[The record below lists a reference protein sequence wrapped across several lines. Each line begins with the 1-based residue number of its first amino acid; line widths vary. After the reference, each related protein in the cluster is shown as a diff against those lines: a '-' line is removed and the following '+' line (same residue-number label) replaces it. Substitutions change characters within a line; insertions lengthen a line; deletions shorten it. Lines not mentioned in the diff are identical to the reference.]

1 MHGKTQKPGSSCVLV
16 LAGLIVALAGCQ
28 GGRGADTGRSSPV
41 LATTENCQTPVLDYS
56 KDSLPRHVSP
66 LPGPA
71 LLYAEPAFAPQ
82 LENTGVWQAAPIL
95 ISGTSAYR
103 CGEYVYQDW
112 LYDDHGAAGVLDV
125 TDPQEV
131 TAYLFSPKAGSLTYP
146 TAPEFANNAADI
158 VELRI
163 KPLAD
168 ATAIRITMNTLLDPN
183 VLGISLALGEG
194 EVTAWPHA
202 AGVRSPAAYFVTV
215 HGDEAEMHSAA
226 GQVLEPRPHVS
237 VDLERRQIEIRIAH
251 KAWNPGRDTVRIA
264 AGAGLWDAEAGHYR
278 QAGLIATDS
287 APGGGG
293 TGAAL
298 FNMAFRFDEP
308 MPAFAPGSG
317 RTIVDTAV
325 LTRLHSHWWREYAQA
340 DALRRGDVSAF
351 YALVDFAKL
360 ADAINDE
367 SQVPTSGPM
376 NRIFASRFSFGQG
389 VDYASECGG
398 VSAARPCDGAMLGQ
412 LQPYAIYVP
421 QTPPPDDGYSLTLL
435 LHALTGNV
443 NQYLGSRHQQQL
455 AERGEGSIVITPA
468 GRGPDGF
475 YFDVA
480 EADTFEV
487 WADVARLYQLNPD
500 RVAMTGIS
508 MGGMGS
514 FRLAARYPDLFGRI
528 MPVVAAAADYPDML
542 PSLRNVPVM
551 MWTALLDELQNVAQ
565 TEATVSAL
573 ADLGY
578 RLDVWRFETW
588 DHLSSSTNDHYQP
601 GADFLLQDQVE
612 RNPVQVTYVLKPA
625 EDEAR
630 VQVIA
635 DKAYWLSD
643 MRLRDESLQS
653 GTVDAVTEGLGQA
666 PATPLAMTQS
676 LGLFSGGHH
685 EPAPYTRRVYDWAEA
700 PGQQAA
706 DRLHLSVTNIA
717 QLTVH
722 PQRAGLTCSA
732 ELLVDSDG
740 PIDVQLAGCD

>member
-1 MHGKTQKPGSSCVLV
+1 MNGKTQKPGPSCVL
-16 LAGLIVALAGCQ
+16 LALSFVTALSGCQ
-28 GGRGADTGRSSPV
+28 GGRAADAAPSDLVQQASDPCQSPE
-41 LATTENCQTPVLDYS
+41 TDYR
-56 KDSLPRHVSP
+56 KDSLPWYVNPR
-66 LPGPA
+66 PGPDV
-71 LLYAEPAFAPQ
+71 LYAEPAFAPQ
-82 LENTGVWQAAPIL
+82 LENAGVWQAAPIL
-95 ISGTSAYR
+95 ISGADAYR

-125 TDPQEV
+125 SDPQGV
-131 TAYLFSPKAGSLTYP
+131 TAYLFSPKAGTLTYP

-168 ATAIRITMNTLLDPN
+168 ATALRVTMNTLLDPD

-202 AGVRSPAAYFVTV
+202 AGVQSPAAYFVTV
-215 HGDEAEMHSAA
+215 QGAVAEMLSAT
-226 GQVLEPRPHVS
+226 GEEVEPQPS
-237 VDLERRQIEIRIAH
+237 VAIDLERRQIEIRIPH
-251 KAWNPGRDTVRIA
+251 NAWNPGRDTVRIA
-264 AGAGLWDAEAGHYR
+264 AGAGLWDAEAGQYR
-278 QAGLIATDS
+278 QAGLIATQS

-317 RTIVDTAV
+317 RTIADTAV
-325 LTRLHSHWWREYAQA
+325 LTRLDSHWWREYAQA

-351 YALVDFAKL
+351 HTQVDFAKL

-367 SQVPTSGPM
+367 SRVPQTGPM

-421 QTPPPDDGYSLTLL
+421 QSSPPDDGYSLTLL

-455 AERGEGSIVITPA
+455 GERGEGSIVVTPA

-487 WADVARLYQLNPD
+487 WADVARLYHLNPD

-508 MGGMGS
+508 MGGIGS

-528 MPVVAAAADYPDML
+528 MPVVAAASDYLDLL

-551 MWTALLDELQNVAQ
+551 MWTALLDELQNVVW
-565 TEATVSAL
+565 TEETIAAL

-588 DHLSSSTNDHYQP
+588 DHLTSSTNDHYQP
-601 GADFLLQDQVE
+601 GADFLLLDRVE

-625 EDEAR
+625 EDESR
-630 VQVIA
+630 VDVIA

-643 MRLRDESLQS
+643 MRLRDVSLAS
-653 GTVDAVTEGLGQA
+653 GKVDAITEGLGRA
-666 PATPLAMTQS
+666 PATPLALAQTI
-676 LGLFSGGHH
+676 GIYSGGHH
-685 EPAPYTRRVYDWAEA
+685 EPAPYTQRVYDWAEA
-700 PGQQAA
+700 PSQQAA
-706 DRLHLSVTNIA
+706 DRLHISVSNIG

-732 ELLVDSDG
+732 ELLIESDG
-740 PIDVQLAGCD
+740 PIDVQLAGCE